1 MEKVAMW
8 LCGCDSEMTA
18 AERSAWETTGL
29 PRAVVHCC
37 PLHGTTTL
45 ARASTPYPEL
55 PGT

>member
-1 MEKVAMW
+1 METVAMW